1 MTLEFF
7 IIFVSTE
14 VVKFLG
20 MKNQALLKR
29 NIRCPYHSWVYNFDG
44 SLYKAPHLD
53 VDITDKRF
61 HLNKV
66 NSETWGGFIFIN
78 LDKKPSSFKKY
89 IKNISDQ
96 FIRYPLN
103 ELVSSRSYQYVV
115 SANWKVIL
123 GKLQ

>member
-1 MTLEFF
+1 M
-7 IIFVSTE
+7 
-14 VVKFLG
+14 
-20 MKNQALLKR
+20 AL
-29 NIRCPYHSWVYNFDG
+29 
-44 SLYKAPHLD
+44 
-53 VDITDKRF
+53 
-61 HLNKV
+61 
-66 NSETWGGFIFIN
+66 FIN

-123 GKLQ
+123 ENYNECYHCAGVHPELVSIVPAFKEKGANG